1 MWLLCAAAV
10 LAVLK
15 VLAHLEVADVAGVA
29 TMSWWWVLGAFAL
42 TAAWFAYADAS
53 GLTRRKAVEKM
64 ELRRQERLSKQ
75 RDALR
80 GRRQR

>member
-1 MWLLCAAAV
+1 MWLLCAAAL

-15 VLAHLEVADVAGVA
+15 VLAHLDIVQVAGMA
-29 TMSWWWVLGAFAL
+29 DLSWWWVLGAFAL
-42 TAAWFAYADAS
+42 TAVWFAYADAS
-53 GLTRRKAVEKM
+53 GLTRRKAMDKM
-64 ELRRQERLSKQ
+64 AQRKQDRLNKQ

>member
-15 VLAHLEVADVAGVA
+15 VLAHLEVADVAGISA
-29 TMSWWWVLGAFAL
+29 LSWWWVLGGFAA

-53 GLTRRKAVEKM
+53 GLTRRKATEQMAQRK
-64 ELRRQERLSKQ
+64 QARLDKQ
-75 RDALR
+75 REALR

>member
-15 VLAHLEVADVAGVA
+15 MLSYFEITDIGGISQ
-29 TMSWWWVLGAFAL
+29 MSWWWVIGGFAL

-53 GLTRRKAVEKM
+53 GLTRRKAEAKM
-64 ELRRQERLSKQ
+64 EERKKERLQKQ

-80 GRRQR
+80 TPRKR